1 MNSKLYE
8 IVALGGDLE
17 TGLVSGSIGSLAIL
31 PITSLRVD
39 DTYQRAI
46 TAGSVRNIKAIIRAF
61 DWAKFLPVIVVKD
74 GAHYSVIDGQ
84 HRTIAAL
91 TLGIDAVPCYVLSCG
106 PREAAAAFA
115 AINGNVTP
123 VGPIDLWFAQLAAGD
138 PKSERL
144 ARVLS
149 AAGVTVTRR
158 KDAHKV
164 GETRSIN
171 VLIRALDF
179 YGSDTLRTIL
189 QCITECGD
197 GNPGM
202 IVGAVI
208 HGIGRAVRTKP
219 ELLSEPSRLFDVF
232 DDLVI
237 ADMLQDARVE
247 SARTGNVI
255 QAILTREFNAK
266 IARSAKG
273 RANAA

>member
-1 MNSKLYE
+1 MSALYE
-8 IVALGGDLE
+8 ILPLGGDLE
-17 TGLVSGSIGSLAIL
+17 TGPVSGAIGSLAIL
-31 PITSLRVD
+31 PISKLRVD

-46 TAGSVRNIKAIIRAF
+46 SVGSVRNIKAIIKAF
-61 DWAKFLPVIVVKD
+61 DWAKFLPVIVVLD
-74 GAHYSVIDGQ
+74 GDHYSVIDGQ

-91 TLGIDAVPCYVLSCG
+91 TLGIEAVPCYVLSCG

-138 PKSERL
+138 RKCAHL
-144 ARVLS
+144 ARVLE
-149 AAGVTVTRR
+149 AASVTVTRR

-179 YGSDTLRTIL
+179 YGPEVLRTIL

-208 HGIGRAVRTKP
+208 HGIGRAIRTKP
-219 ELLSEPSRLFDVF
+219 ELLSEPSKLFDVF

-237 ADMLQDARVE
+237 ADMLQEARIE
-247 SARTGNVI
+247 SARTGNIV
-255 QAILTREFNAK
+255 QAILTRQFNAA
-266 IARSAKG
+266 ISAATKG
-273 RANAA
+273 RAHAA